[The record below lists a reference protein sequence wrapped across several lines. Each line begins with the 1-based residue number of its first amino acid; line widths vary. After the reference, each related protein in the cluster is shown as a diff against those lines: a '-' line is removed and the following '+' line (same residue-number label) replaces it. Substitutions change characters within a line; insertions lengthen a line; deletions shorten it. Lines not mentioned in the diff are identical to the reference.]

1 MENMKVFVNK
11 KPSGKR
17 RLARFSVK
25 QQSDHE
31 LGWIHK
37 QELPISLMYRRSKPK
52 PASDLLCLKV

>member
-37 QELPISLMYRRSKPK
+37 QELPISLMYRHEVNRNRP
-52 PASDLLCLKV
+52 LTLFV